1 MTRRRSHN
9 RNESESIYSIGGNK
23 PMKRR
28 LSLLLVFALVFV
40 LSACG
45 GNNSNNAASSGD
57 NGSSAQPA
65 ESSAKASEEP
75 APKAEKKVTID
86 YWHTYSDSE
95 EKVLVEKIKPM
106 FEAAYPNIELKLT
119 RMPYEGLK
127 DQVIAAVAGDAAPDL
142 MRMDII
148 WVPELASKGALKKL
162 SDLLGFDE
170 VKGSVFDGPLATNI
184 YKGDY
189 YGVPL
194 NTNTKIA
201 IYNAD
206 TLKEAGLDHA
216 PATIDELVQAAQALK
231 GKKKQG
237 IGISGINAWALLP
250 YFWSLGGQV
259 TNEDYTKVDGY
270 LNSPESIKALETI
283 VSWKNDG
290 LIIPPLLGGEP
301 GSWDGLKSGQFM
313 MIDDGP
319 WFFSILLGDAENKF
333 NPIDKTVRA
342 LIPAGPGG
350 SHSVV
355 GGEDLVTFA
364 NSKHPEEAWTFMKW
378 MLGEEPQSIMVEAG
392 MIPTNK
398 NAANAID
405 TASNPYIGTFIDQL
419 NTALP
424 RTPIPQWGE
433 METIFNLSFEKA
445 IRGEQSATDALNDAV
460 KQIND
465 LLAE

>member
-1 MTRRRSHN
+1 M
-9 RNESESIYSIGGNK
+9 
-23 PMKRR
+23 
-28 LSLLLVFALVFV
+28 VFVLVFV
-40 LSACG
+40 VAACG
-45 GNNSNNAASSGD
+45 GGNDNAKPSGSESASK
-57 NGSSAQPA
+57 PA
-65 ESSAKASEEP
+65 ESSAEPSESKAS
-75 APKAEKKVTID
+75 EKKVTIE

-148 WVPELASKGALKKL
+148 WVPELASKGALKKV
-162 SDLLGFDE
+162 SDLPGFDD
-170 VKGSVFDGPLATNI
+170 VKTSVFEGPLQTNI
-184 YKGDY
+184 YEGEY

-216 PATIDELVQAAQALK
+216 PATIDELVDAARVLK
-231 GKKKQG
+231 SKDKQG
-237 IGISGINAWALLP
+237 IGISGIHAWGLLP

-270 LNSPESIKALETI
+270 LNSPDSIKALETI
-283 VSWKNDG
+283 VNWNKEG
-290 LIIPPLLGGEP
+290 LVISALLGGEP
-301 GSWDGLKSGQFM
+301 GSWDGLKSGQYM

-319 WFFSILLGDAENKF
+319 WFFSIMLGDAANEFKVM
-333 NPIDKTVRA
+333 DKTVRA
-342 LIPAGPGG
+342 LLPAGPGG
-350 SHSVV
+350 SRSVV
-355 GGEDLVTFA
+355 GGEDLVSFT
-364 NSKHPEEAWTFMKW
+364 NSKHPEEAWTFMRW
-378 MLGEEPQSIMVEAG
+378 MLGEEPQQIMVEAG

-398 NAANAID
+398 NAAKAID
-405 TASNPYIGTFIDQL
+405 TTKTPYIKEFIDQL

-445 IRGEQSATDALNDAV
+445 IRGEQSAEDALNDAV

-465 LLAE
+465 VLGS

>member
-1 MTRRRSHN
+1 MKKWLI
-9 RNESESIYSIGGNK
+9 SIVVLT
-23 PMKRR
+23 M
-28 LSLLLVFALVFV
+28 VFV
-40 LSACG
+40 LAACG
-45 GNNSNNAASSGD
+45 GGNNTASPSESSSNSEESS
-57 NGSSAQPA
+57 STPA
-65 ESSAKASEEP
+65 ESSADANP
-75 APKAEKKVTID
+75 AEKVTIE

-106 FEAAYPNIELKLT
+106 FETAYPNIELKLT

-127 DQVIAAVAGDAAPDL
+127 DQVVAAVAGDAAPDL

-162 SDLLGFDE
+162 SDLPGFDD
-170 VKGSVFDGPLATNI
+170 VKASVFDSPMQTNF
-184 YKGDY
+184 YKGDF

-201 IYNAD
+201 IYNSD

-216 PATIDELVQAAQALK
+216 PATIDELVQAARALK
-231 GKKKQG
+231 GKNKQG
-237 IGISGINAWALLP
+237 IGISGIHAWGLLP

-270 LNSPESIKALETI
+270 LNSPDSIKALETI
-283 VSWKNDG
+283 VSWNKDG
-290 LIIPPLLGGEP
+290 LVIPALLGGEP
-301 GSWDGLKSGQFM
+301 GAWDGLKSGQYM

-319 WFFSILLGDAENKF
+319 WFFSILMGDPANKF
-333 NPIDKTVRA
+333 DPMDKTVRA
-342 LIPAGPGG
+342 LLPAGPGG
-350 SHSVV
+350 SRSVV
-355 GGEDLVTFA
+355 GGENLVSFA

-378 MLGEEPQSIMVEAG
+378 MLGDEPQSIMVEAG

-398 NAANAID
+398 NAAEAID
-405 TASNPYIGTFIDQL
+405 TSKTPYIATYIEQL

-445 IRGEQSATDALNDAV
+445 IRGEKSPADALNEAV

-465 LLAE
+465 IIGG

>member
-1 MTRRRSHN
+1 MR
-9 RNESESIYSIGGNK
+9 
-23 PMKRR
+23 KRISFI
-28 LSLLLVFALVFV
+28 LAFALVFALA
-40 LSACG
+40 ACG
-45 GNNSNNAASSGD
+45 GGGNNASPSDSS
-57 NGSSAQPA
+57 SSANPG
-65 ESSAKASEEP
+65 ESSAKASEAKSPEP
-75 APKAEKKVTID
+75 AQKVTIE

-106 FEAAYPNIELKLT
+106 FEKAYPNIVLKLT

-162 SDLLGFDE
+162 SDLPGFDD
-170 VKGSVFDGPLATNI
+170 VKASVFESPLQTNF

-216 PATIDELVQAAQALK
+216 PATMDELVQAARTLK

-237 IGISGINAWALLP
+237 IGISGIHAWGLLP
-250 YFWSLGGQV
+250 YFWSLGGTV

-270 LNSPESIKALETI
+270 LNSPESVKALETI
-283 VSWKNDG
+283 VSWNKEG
-290 LIIPPLLGGEP
+290 LVIPALLGGEP
-301 GSWDGLKSGQFM
+301 GAWDGLKSGQYM

-319 WFFSILLGDAENKF
+319 WFFSILMGDAANKF

-342 LIPAGPGG
+342 LLPAGPGG

-355 GGEDLVTFA
+355 GGEDLVSFS

-378 MLGEEPQSIMVEAG
+378 MLGEEPQQIMVEAG

-398 NAANAID
+398 NAAKAID
-405 TASNPYIGTFIDQL
+405 TSKNPYIAPFIEQL

-445 IRGEQSATDALNDAV
+445 IRGEQTAADALNDAV
-460 KQIND
+460 KQINA
-465 LLAE
+465 LLGG

>member
-1 MTRRRSHN
+1 MR
-9 RNESESIYSIGGNK
+9 
-23 PMKRR
+23 KRISFI
-28 LSLLLVFALVFV
+28 LAMALVF
-40 LSACG
+40 LLAACGG
-45 GNNSNNAASSGD
+45 GNNSNNASPSDSASS
-57 NGSSAQPA
+57 AKPA
-65 ESSAKASEEP
+65 ESSAKASEP
-75 APKAEKKVTID
+75 AEKVTIE

-106 FEAAYPNIELKLT
+106 FEEAYPNIELKLT

-162 SDLLGFDE
+162 NDLPGFDE
-170 VKGSVFDGPLATNI
+170 VKASVFESPLQTNF

-201 IYNAD
+201 VYNAD

-216 PATIDELVQAAQALK
+216 PATMDELVEAARALK
-231 GKKKQG
+231 AKNKQG
-237 IGISGINAWALLP
+237 IGISGIHAWGLLP
-250 YFWSLGGQV
+250 YFWSLGGTV

-270 LNSPESIKALETI
+270 LNSPESVKALETI
-283 VSWKNDG
+283 VSWNKEG
-290 LIIPPLLGGEP
+290 LVIPALLGGEP
-301 GSWDGLKSGQFM
+301 GAWDGLKSGQYM

-319 WFFSILLGDAENKF
+319 WFFSILMGDAANTF

-342 LIPAGPGG
+342 LLPAGPGG
-350 SHSVV
+350 SRSVV
-355 GGEDLVTFA
+355 GGEDLVSFS

-378 MLGEEPQSIMVEAG
+378 MLGEEPQQIMVEAG

-405 TASNPYIGTFIDQL
+405 TSKNPYIAPFIEQL

-445 IRGEQSATDALNDAV
+445 IRGEQTAAEALNEAV
-460 KQIND
+460 KQINA
-465 LLAE
+465 LLGG

>member
-1 MTRRRSHN
+1 MRKQVSWL
-9 RNESESIYSIGGNK
+9 
-23 PMKRR
+23 
-28 LSLLLVFALVFV
+28 LSLALVFV
-40 LSACG
+40 LAACSG
-45 GNNSNNAASSGD
+45 GNNAGPNESG
-57 NGSSAQPA
+57 ST
-65 ESSAKASEEP
+65 SAKPSEAQSPSADKQVEI
-75 APKAEKKVTID
+75 E

-106 FEAAYPNIELKLT
+106 FESAYPNIKLKLT

-162 SDLLGFDE
+162 SDLPGFDE
-170 VKGSVFDGPLATNI
+170 VKTSVFEGPMQTNI
-184 YKGDY
+184 FEGAY

-216 PATIDELVQAAQALK
+216 PATMDELVQAARALK
-231 GKKKQG
+231 GKDKQG
-237 IGISGINAWALLP
+237 IGISGIHAWGLLP

-259 TNEDYTKVDGY
+259 TNEDYTKADGY
-270 LNSPESIKALETI
+270 LNSPESIRALETI
-283 VSWKNDG
+283 MSWNEEG
-290 LIIPPLLGGEP
+290 LVIPALLGGEP
-301 GSWDGLKSGQFM
+301 GSWDGLKSGQYM

-319 WFFSILLGDAENKF
+319 WFFSILLGDAANQF

-342 LIPAGPGG
+342 LLPAGPGG
-350 SHSVV
+350 SRSVV
-355 GGEDLVTFA
+355 GGENLVSFS
-364 NSKHPEEAWTFMKW
+364 NSKHPDEAWAFMKW
-378 MLGEEPQSIMVEAG
+378 MLGEEPQQIMVEAG
-392 MIPTNK
+392 MVPTNK

-405 TASNPYIGTFIDQL
+405 TTKNPYIAPFIEQL

-445 IRGEQSATDALNDAV
+445 IRGDQTAEEALNEAV
-460 KQIND
+460 KQITA
-465 LLAE
+465 LLNE

>member
-1 MTRRRSHN
+1 
-9 RNESESIYSIGGNK
+9 
-23 PMKRR
+23 
-28 LSLLLVFALVFV
+28 
-40 LSACG
+40 
-45 GNNSNNAASSGD
+45 
-57 NGSSAQPA
+57 
-65 ESSAKASEEP
+65 
-75 APKAEKKVTID
+75 
-86 YWHTYSDSE
+86 
-95 EKVLVEKIKPM
+95 
-106 FEAAYPNIELKLT
+106 
-119 RMPYEGLK
+119 MPYEGLK

-162 SDLLGFDE
+162 NDLPGFDD
-170 VKGSVFDGPLATNI
+170 VKASVFESPLQTNF

-201 IYNAD
+201 VYNAD
-206 TLKEAGLDHA
+206 TLKEAGLDRA
-216 PATIDELVQAAQALK
+216 PATMDELVEAARALK
-231 GKKKQG
+231 GKNKQG
-237 IGISGINAWALLP
+237 IGISGIHAWGLLP
-250 YFWSLGGQV
+250 YFWSLGGTV
-259 TNEDYTKVDGY
+259 TNEDYTKVDGF

-283 VSWKNDG
+283 VSWNKEG
-290 LIIPPLLGGEP
+290 LVIPALLGGEP
-301 GSWDGLKSGQFM
+301 GAWDGLKSGQYM

-319 WFFSILLGDAENKF
+319 WFFSILMGDAANKF

-342 LIPAGPGG
+342 LLPAGPGG
-350 SHSVV
+350 SRSVV
-355 GGEDLVTFA
+355 GGEDLVSFS

-378 MLGEEPQSIMVEAG
+378 MLGEEPQQIMVEAG

-405 TASNPYIGTFIDQL
+405 TNKNPYIAPFIEQL

-445 IRGEQSATDALNDAV
+445 IRGEQTAAEALNEAV
-460 KQIND
+460 KQINAV
-465 LLAE
+465 LGG

>member
-1 MTRRRSHN
+1 MKKLLS
-9 RNESESIYSIGGNK
+9 SIMVI
-23 PMKRR
+23 
-28 LSLLLVFALVFV
+28 VLVFV
-40 LSACG
+40 AAACG
-45 GNNSNNAASSGD
+45 GGNNNAESSDNNASIS
-57 NGSSAQPA
+57 A
-65 ESSAKASEEP
+65 ESSAKPSDSKKP
-75 APKAEKKVTID
+75 DKKVTIE

-106 FEAAYPNIELKLT
+106 FETAYPNIELKLT

-148 WVPELASKGALKKL
+148 WVPELAAKGALQKL
-162 SDLLGFDE
+162 SDLPGFDD
-170 VKGSVFDGPLATNI
+170 VKTSVFEGPLQTNI
-184 YKGDY
+184 FKGDY

-216 PATIDELVQAAQALK
+216 PATMDELVDAARALK
-231 GKKKQG
+231 SKDKQG
-237 IGISGINAWALLP
+237 IGISGIHAWGLLP

-259 TNEDYTKVDGY
+259 TNEDYSKVDGY
-270 LNSPESIKALETI
+270 LNSPDSIKALETI
-283 VSWKNDG
+283 INWNKEG
-290 LIIPPLLGGEP
+290 LVIPALLGGEP
-301 GSWDGLKSGQFM
+301 GAWDGLKSGQYL

-319 WFFSILLGDAENKF
+319 WFFSIMLGDAANEFKVM
-333 NPIDKTVRA
+333 DKTVRA
-342 LIPAGPGG
+342 LLPTGPGG

-355 GGEDLVTFA
+355 GGEDLVSFT
-364 NSKHPEEAWTFMKW
+364 NSKHPEEAWTFMRW
-378 MLGEEPQSIMVEAG
+378 MLGDEPQQIMVEAG

-405 TASNPYIGTFIDQL
+405 TTKTPYIKEFIDQL

-445 IRGEQSATDALNDAV
+445 IRGEQSAADALNEAV

-465 LLAE
+465 VIGS

>member
-1 MTRRRSHN
+1 MR
-9 RNESESIYSIGGNK
+9 K
-23 PMKRR
+23 R
-28 LSLLLVFALVFV
+28 LSIILVFALVFV
-40 LSACG
+40 LAACG
-45 GNNSNNAASSGD
+45 GGSNNTASPSDSASS
-57 NGSSAQPA
+57 AKPA
-65 ESSAKASEEP
+65 ESSAKASEEKSPEP
-75 APKAEKKVTID
+75 AEKVTIE

-106 FEAAYPNIELKLT
+106 FEKAYPNIELKLT

-162 SDLLGFDE
+162 SDLPGFDD
-170 VKGSVFDGPLATNI
+170 VKSSVFESPLQTNF

-216 PATIDELVQAAQALK
+216 PATMDELVQAARTLK

-237 IGISGINAWALLP
+237 IGISGIHAWGLLP

-270 LNSPESIKALETI
+270 LNSPDSIKALETI
-283 VSWKNDG
+283 VGWNKEG
-290 LIIPPLLGGEP
+290 LVIPALLGGEP
-301 GSWDGLKSGQFM
+301 GAWDGLKSGQYM

-319 WFFSILLGDAENKF
+319 WFFSILMGDAANKF

-342 LIPAGPGG
+342 LLPAGPGG

-355 GGEDLVTFA
+355 GGEDLVSFS

-378 MLGEEPQSIMVEAG
+378 MLGEEPQQVMVEAG

-405 TASNPYIGTFIDQL
+405 TSKNPYIAPFIEQL

-445 IRGEQSATDALNDAV
+445 IRGEQSAADALNDAV
-460 KQIND
+460 KQINAV
-465 LLAE
+465 LGG

>member
-1 MTRRRSHN
+1 MRKQVSW
-9 RNESESIYSIGGNK
+9 IVALALI
-23 PMKRR
+23 
-28 LSLLLVFALVFV
+28 LVLG
-40 LSACG
+40 ACSG
-45 GNNSNNAASSGD
+45 GNNASPNESASTTANPSEAQASNT
-57 NGSSAQPA
+57 
-65 ESSAKASEEP
+65 
-75 APKAEKKVTID
+75 EKQVEIE

-95 EKVLVEKIKPM
+95 EKVLIEKIKPM
-106 FEAAYPNIELKLT
+106 FESAYPNIKLKLT

-162 SDLLGFDE
+162 SDLPGFDE
-170 VKGSVFDGPLATNI
+170 VKSSVFESPLQTNI
-184 YKGDY
+184 FKGDF

-201 IYNAD
+201 IYNSD

-216 PATIDELVQAAQALK
+216 PATMDELVQAARALK
-231 GKKKQG
+231 GKDKQG
-237 IGISGINAWALLP
+237 IGISGINAWGLLP

-270 LNSPESIKALETI
+270 LNSPDSITALETI
-283 VSWKNDG
+283 ISWNKEG
-290 LIIPPLLGGEP
+290 LVIPALLGGEP
-301 GSWDGLKSGQFM
+301 GTWDGMKSGQYM

-333 NPIDKTVRA
+333 NPVDKTVRA
-342 LIPAGPGG
+342 LLPAGPGG
-350 SHSVV
+350 SRSVV
-355 GGEDLVTFA
+355 GGENLVSFS
-364 NSKHPEEAWTFMKW
+364 NSKHPDEAWTFMKW
-378 MLGEEPQSIMVEAG
+378 MLGEEPQQIMVEAG
-392 MIPTNK
+392 MVPTNK

-405 TASNPYIGTFIDQL
+405 TTKNPYIATFIEQL

-445 IRGEQSATDALNDAV
+445 IRGEQTAAEALNEAV
-460 KQIND
+460 KQMSA
-465 LLAE
+465 LLSE

>member
-1 MTRRRSHN
+1 MKKLLS
-9 RNESESIYSIGGNK
+9 SI
-23 PMKRR
+23 M
-28 LSLLLVFALVFV
+28 VFVLVFV
-40 LSACG
+40 VAACG
-45 GNNSNNAASSGD
+45 GGNDNAKPSGSESASK
-57 NGSSAQPA
+57 PA
-65 ESSAKASEEP
+65 ESSAEPSESKAS
-75 APKAEKKVTID
+75 EKKVTIE

-148 WVPELASKGALKKL
+148 WVPELASKGALKKV
-162 SDLLGFDE
+162 SDLPGFDD
-170 VKGSVFDGPLATNI
+170 VKTSVFEGPLQTNI
-184 YKGDY
+184 YEGDY

-216 PATIDELVQAAQALK
+216 PATMDELVDAARALK
-231 GKKKQG
+231 SKDKQG
-237 IGISGINAWALLP
+237 IGISGIHAWGLLP

-270 LNSPESIKALETI
+270 LNSPDSIKALETI
-283 VSWKNDG
+283 VNWNKEG
-290 LIIPPLLGGEP
+290 LVISALMGGEP
-301 GSWDGLKSGQFM
+301 GAWDGLKSGQYM

-319 WFFSILLGDAENKF
+319 WFFSIMLGDAANEF
-333 NPIDKTVRA
+333 NVMDKTVRA
-342 LIPAGPGG
+342 LLPTGPGG

-355 GGEDLVTFA
+355 GGEDLVSFT
-364 NSKHPEEAWTFMKW
+364 NSKHPEEAWTFMRW
-378 MLGEEPQSIMVEAG
+378 MLGEEPQQIMVEAG

-398 NAANAID
+398 NAAKAID
-405 TASNPYIGTFIDQL
+405 TTKTPYIKEFIDQL

-445 IRGEQSATDALNDAV
+445 IRGDQSAEDALNEAV

-465 LLAE
+465 VLGS

>member
-1 MTRRRSHN
+1 MR
-9 RNESESIYSIGGNK
+9 
-23 PMKRR
+23 KRI
-28 LSLLLVFALVFV
+28 SLLLSLALLF
-40 LSACG
+40 LLAACG
-45 GNNSNNAASSGD
+45 GGNNNNASPSDSASS
-57 NGSSAQPA
+57 AKPA
-65 ESSAKASEEP
+65 ESSAKASEP
-75 APKAEKKVTID
+75 AKKVTIE

-95 EKVLVEKIKPM
+95 EKVLTEKIKPM
-106 FEAAYPNIELKLT
+106 FEEAYPNIELKLT

-162 SDLLGFDE
+162 NDLPGFDD
-170 VKGSVFDGPLATNI
+170 VKASVFESPMQTNF

-201 IYNAD
+201 VYNAD
-206 TLKEAGLDHA
+206 TLKEAGLDRA
-216 PATIDELVQAAQALK
+216 PATMDELVEAARALK
-231 GKKKQG
+231 GKNKQG
-237 IGISGINAWALLP
+237 IGISGIHAWGLLP
-250 YFWSLGGQV
+250 YFWSLGGTV
-259 TNEDYTKVDGY
+259 TNEDYTKVDGF
-270 LNSPESIKALETI
+270 LNSPESVKALETI
-283 VSWKNDG
+283 VSWNKEG
-290 LIIPPLLGGEP
+290 LVILALLGGEP
-301 GSWDGLKSGQFM
+301 GAWDGLKSGQYM

-319 WFFSILLGDAENKF
+319 WFFSILMGDAANTF

-342 LIPAGPGG
+342 LLPAGPGG
-350 SHSVV
+350 SRSVV
-355 GGEDLVTFA
+355 GGEDLVTFS

-378 MLGEEPQSIMVEAG
+378 MLGEEPQQLMVEAG

-405 TASNPYIGTFIDQL
+405 TTKNPYIAPFIEQL

-445 IRGEQSATDALNDAV
+445 IRGEQTAAEALNEAV
-460 KQIND
+460 KQINAV
-465 LLAE
+465 LGG

>member
-1 MTRRRSHN
+1 MR
-9 RNESESIYSIGGNK
+9 
-23 PMKRR
+23 KRISFI
-28 LSLLLVFALVFV
+28 LAMALVF
-40 LSACG
+40 LLAACGG
-45 GNNSNNAASSGD
+45 GNNSNNASPSD
-57 NGSSAQPA
+57 SESSAKPA
-65 ESSAKASEEP
+65 ESSAKASEP
-75 APKAEKKVTID
+75 AEKVTIE

-106 FEAAYPNIELKLT
+106 FEEAYPNIELKLT

-162 SDLLGFDE
+162 NDLPGFDE
-170 VKGSVFDGPLATNI
+170 VKASVFESPLQTNF

-201 IYNAD
+201 VYNAD

-216 PATIDELVQAAQALK
+216 PATMDELVEAARALK
-231 GKKKQG
+231 AKNKQG
-237 IGISGINAWALLP
+237 IGISGIHAWGLLP
-250 YFWSLGGQV
+250 YFWSLGGTV

-283 VSWKNDG
+283 VSWNKEG
-290 LIIPPLLGGEP
+290 LVIPALLGGEP
-301 GSWDGLKSGQFM
+301 GAWDGLKSGQYM

-319 WFFSILLGDAENKF
+319 WFFSILMGDAANTF

-342 LIPAGPGG
+342 LLPAGPGG
-350 SHSVV
+350 SRSVV
-355 GGEDLVTFA
+355 GGEDLVSFS

-378 MLGEEPQSIMVEAG
+378 MLGEEPQQIMVEAG

-405 TASNPYIGTFIDQL
+405 TSKNPYIAPFIEQL

-445 IRGEQSATDALNDAV
+445 IRGEQTAAEALNEAV
-460 KQIND
+460 KQINAV
-465 LLAE
+465 LGG